1 MKNLIYLLS
10 VFVALVFYSCSENNP
25 LVPPVISTSEGVFI
39 LSEGG
44 MTPGSSKLSYYNSN
58 KDSFYVNV
66 FNPTTLGLFPDGMIK
81 YNNNLYITEQG
92 NFYAAGRIYKTD
104 MNGTVVSQN
113 SVGTNPY
120 SLCTANNK
128 LYITNGPTSK
138 VSVVEVNSLNT
149 IKEINVGVY
158 PQEII
163 SYNNKV
169 FVCNTSTYGGASDST
184 VSIIDANS
192 DEVTKILRVD
202 KDPSGLAITNDGR
215 LLVSSNSTGGKIY
228 VFEATTYNL
237 IDSLFSPYGFSKD
250 FSIDK
255 LSNVVY
261 FIGINSD
268 IVKLNLDTRAFTK
281 FISKPSTQSFIYG
294 YVYDYVSQKHY
305 LADAGDF
312 ASVGNL
318 LVYSAGGT
326 SLKSLNTGVAPR
338 RIIVN
343 K

>member
-1 MKNLIYLLS
+1 MKYLIYLLS
-10 VFVALVFYSCSENNP
+10 VLAAINIYSCSENNP
-25 LVPPVISTSEGVFI
+25 LVPTVISTSEGVFV

-66 FNPTTLGLFPDGMIK
+66 FNPTNLGLFPDGMIK
-81 YNNNLYITEQG
+81 YNDNLYITEQG
-92 NFYAAGRIYKTD
+92 NFYASGKIYKTD

-138 VSVVEVNSLNT
+138 VSVVELHSLNT

-202 KDPSGLAITNDGR
+202 KDPSGLAVTNDGR
-215 LLVSSNSTGGKIY
+215 LLVSSNSANGKIY

-237 IDSLFSPYGFSKD
+237 TDSLFSPYGFSKD
-250 FSIDK
+250 FSVDK
-255 LSNVVY
+255 LSNIVY
-261 FIGINSD
+261 FIGVNSD
-268 IVKLNLDTRAFTK
+268 IIKLNLDTRVFSK

-294 YVYDYVSQKHY
+294 YIYDYVSQKHY

-312 ASVGNL
+312 VSAGTL
-318 LVYSAGGT
+318 LVYNASGT
-326 SLKSLNTGVAPR
+326 ISKSLITGFAPR

>member
-1 MKNLIYLLS
+1 MKNLIYILS
-10 VFVALVFYSCSENNP
+10 VFITLAFYSCNENNP
-25 LVPPVISTSEGVFI
+25 VIPPVISTSEGVFV

-44 MTPGSSKLSYYNSN
+44 MTPGSSKLSYYNSKN
-58 KDSFYVNV
+58 DSFYVSV

-92 NFYAAGRIYKTD
+92 NFYAAGKVYKTD

-184 VSIIDANS
+184 ISVIDANS
-192 DEVTKILRVD
+192 DEITKTLRVD
-202 KDPSGLAITNDGR
+202 KDPSGLVITNNGR
-215 LLVSSNSTGGKIY
+215 LLVSSNSASGKIY
-228 VFEATTYNL
+228 VFEATNFNL
-237 IDSLFSPYGFSKD
+237 IDSLYSPYGFSKD
-250 FSIDK
+250 FSADK

-261 FIGINSD
+261 FIGSNSD
-268 IVKLNLDTRAFTK
+268 IVKLNLDTRVFSK
-281 FISKPSTQSFIYG
+281 FITKPNAQSFIYG
-294 YVYDYVSQKHY
+294 YAYDYVGQKHY
-305 LADAGDF
+305 LADAADF
-312 ASVGNL
+312 ASSGSL
-318 LVYSAGGT
+318 LVYSASGT
-326 SLKSLNTGVAPR
+326 LSKTLITGVAPR

-343 K
+343 N

>member
-1 MKNLIYLLS
+1 MKNLIYLVS
-10 VFVALVFYSCSENNP
+10 VLVTLVFYSCSENNP
-25 LVPPVISTSEGVFI
+25 VVPPVISTSEGVFA

-58 KDSFYVNV
+58 KDSFYVNI

-120 SLCTANNK
+120 SLCMANNK

-138 VSVVEVNSLNT
+138 VSVVEVNSLST

-184 VSIIDANS
+184 VSVIDANS
-192 DEVTKILRVD
+192 DEIVKTLRVD
-202 KDPSGLAITNDGR
+202 KDPSGLVITNDGR
-215 LLVSSNSTGGKIY
+215 LLVSSNGVSGKIY

-237 IDSLFSPYGFSKD
+237 IDSLFSPYGYSKD
-250 FSIDK
+250 FSTDK
-255 LSNVVY
+255 ISNVVY
-261 FIGINSD
+261 FIGVNSD
-268 IVKLNLDTRAFTK
+268 IVKLNLDTRVFTK
-281 FISKPSTQSFIYG
+281 FISKPSPQSFIYG

-312 ASVGNL
+312 ASAGNL
-318 LVYSAGGT
+318 LVYGASGT
-326 SLKSLNTGVAPR
+326 LSKTLVTGVAPR

>member
-1 MKNLIYLLS
+1 
-10 VFVALVFYSCSENNP
+10 
-25 LVPPVISTSEGVFI
+25 
-39 LSEGG
+39 
-44 MTPGSSKLSYYNSN
+44 
-58 KDSFYVNV
+58 
-66 FNPTTLGLFPDGMIK
+66 
-81 YNNNLYITEQG
+81 
-92 NFYAAGRIYKTD
+92 
-104 MNGTVVSQN
+104 MNGTVVLQK

-169 FVCNTSTYGGASDST
+169 FVCNTSIYGGASDST
-184 VSIIDANS
+184 ISIIDANS
-192 DEVTKILRVD
+192 DEVTKVLRVD
-202 KDPSGLAITNDGR
+202 KDPSGLVITNDGR
-215 LLVSSNSTGGKIY
+215 LLVSSNGSFGKIY
-228 VFEATTYNL
+228 VFEAITYNL
-237 IDSLFSPYGFSKD
+237 VDSLFSPYGFSKD

-255 LSNVVY
+255 LSNNVY
-261 FIGINSD
+261 FIGANSD
-268 IVKLNLDTRAFTK
+268 VVKLNLDTRTFSK
-281 FISKPSTQSFIYG
+281 LISKPNPQSFIYG
-294 YVYDYVSQKHY
+294 YIYDYVSQKHY

-312 ASVGNL
+312 VSVGNL
-318 LVYSAGGT
+318 LVYSASGT
-326 SLKSLNTGVAPR
+326 PTKTLVTGVAPR